1 MGLPKRSYS
10 HLRQKWRHRAVSN
23 RPMERPP
30 YRLFSFPCWGPFS
43 EILDLLQST
52 ISCWKT
58 FFLHLHLE
66 ISTGLSGS
74 QCISQPLAHHGS
86 SSPMVGPRTWWFLW
100 SEPLRCW
107 SLPCSVHFGFIQDPI
122 YIIYICDIYIYNY
135 IHIYIYIYRWYRYIV
150 YSIYIYV

>member
-58 FFLHLHLE
+58 FFFAFAPRDFHRTFWFSVH
-66 ISTGLSGS
+66 
-74 QCISQPLAHHGS
+74 QPTIGS
-86 SSPMVGPRTWWFLW
+86 SWLIKPHGWTKDMMIPMVGAPAVLITPMLSTLW
-100 SEPLRCW
+100 IHSRSDL
-107 SLPCSVHFGFIQDPI
+107 
-122 YIIYICDIYIYNY
+122 YYIYICDIYIYNY
-135 IHIYIYIYRWYRYIV
+135 IHIYMWYRYIV